1 MPTGKLWHGIRSA
14 ARVSQPNHATSSTP
28 IVVAGGTG
36 ALGGK
41 IARELVRQGAAVT
54 ALVRRG
60 THGPKVA
67 SLEQTGARV
76 AEVDF
81 ADAAGLTL
89 ACAGASCVVSALS
102 GLREVVVDA
111 QSRLLDAAV
120 RADVARFIP
129 SDFASDFLKMPP
141 GRNRNFDLRREF
153 HERLDAAPIRTT
165 SILNGAFAE
174 MLVGPAPI
182 VLFPLRRVLYWQDP
196 DQPLDFTTMDDVAEY
211 TASAALDASTP
222 RVLRIAGD
230 VVTARDLA
238 ATMTSLA
245 GKPYRLVR
253 GGDLDRLERLS
264 HLVRALRPQPGELYP
279 IWQGLQYL
287 HAMYSGDAKLTPL
300 DNDRYPHRRW
310 TTARDVLAAKA

>member
-1 MPTGKLWHGIRSA
+1 MHDPSHRTSA
-14 ARVSQPNHATSSTP
+14 AP
-28 IVVAGGTG
+28 IVLAGGTG
-36 ALGGK
+36 ALGGR
-41 IARELVRQGAAVT
+41 IARELVRQGASVT

-60 THGPKVA
+60 TERSRVA
-67 SLEQTGARV
+67 ALEEAGARI

-81 ADAAGLTL
+81 DDVSGLAL
-89 ACAGASCVVSALS
+89 ACGGAACVVSALS
-102 GLREVVVDA
+102 GLRDAVVDA

-120 RADVARFIP
+120 RAGVPRFIP
-129 SDFASDFLKMPP
+129 SDFAADFMKLPP

-153 HERLDAAPIRTT
+153 HARLDAAPIRAT

-182 VLFPLRRVLYWQDP
+182 VLFPLRRVLYWEDP
-196 DQPLDFTTMDDVAEY
+196 EQPLDFTTMDDVAEY

-238 ATMTSLA
+238 AMMTALS
-245 GKPYRLVR
+245 GKRYRLLR
-253 GGDLDRLERLS
+253 GGDLGRLERLV
-264 HLVRALRPQPGELYP
+264 HLARAVRPQPGELYP

-287 HAMYSGDAKLTPL
+287 HAMYSGEAKLTPL
-300 DNDRYPHRRW
+300 DNDRYPHTPW
-310 TTARDVLAAKA
+310 TTTRTVLGAKLRAPRKTAPA

>member
-1 MPTGKLWHGIRSA
+1 MHAPPRPASA
-14 ARVSQPNHATSSTP
+14 TP
-28 IVVAGGTG
+28 IVLAGGTG
-36 ALGGK
+36 ALGGR
-41 IARELVRQGAAVT
+41 IAAELVRQGASVT

-60 THGPKVA
+60 TQRAAIVT
-67 SLEQTGARV
+67 LEQAGART

-81 ADAAGLTL
+81 DDVASLSL
-89 ACAGASCVVSALS
+89 ACAGAACVVSALS

-120 RADVARFIP
+120 REDVPRFIP
-129 SDFASDFLKMPP
+129 SDFAADFTKLPP

-153 HERLDAAPIRTT
+153 HARLDAAPIRAT

-182 VLFPLRRVLYWQDP
+182 VLFPIRRVLYWEDP
-196 DQPLDFTTMDDVAEY
+196 EQPLDFTTMDDVAEY

-230 VVTARDLA
+230 VVSARDLA

-245 GKPYRLVR
+245 GRPYRLLR
-253 GGDLDRLERLS
+253 GGDLHRLERLV
-264 HLVRALRPQPGELYP
+264 HLVRAVRPQPGELYP

-287 HAMYSGDAKLTPL
+287 DAMYSGEAKLTPL
-300 DNDRYPHRRW
+300 DNDRYPHRPW
-310 TTARDVLAAKA
+310 TTTREVLAAKV